1 MEANPTIVE
10 EMLTLLTPLRVHK
23 GILVNMINSE
33 QNHACHEAT
42 ILLNEQENKIIKYLV
57 SHSQI
62 FLPYL
67 YFVVKLWREAVES
80 NDDEADEIKFEC

>member
-1 MEANPTIVE
+1 
-10 EMLTLLTPLRVHK
+10 
-23 GILVNMINSE
+23 MIIMS
-33 QNHACHEAT
+33 
-42 ILLNEQENKIIKYLV
+42 QENKTIKYLV